1 MSARPCH
8 RAAHGWRSDLVTSR
22 GMINQR
28 HRAAIIGEA
37 TLLAVI
43 SREAAVQVRG
53 QCQSWAVSLLLSNHH
68 KCL

>member
-8 RAAHGWRSDLVTSR
+8 RAPHGRCSDLVTSR

-43 SREAAVQVRG
+43 GREAAVQVGGQLRG
-53 QCQSWAVSLLLSNHH
+53 WAVGWFLSNLI
-68 KCL
+68 KM